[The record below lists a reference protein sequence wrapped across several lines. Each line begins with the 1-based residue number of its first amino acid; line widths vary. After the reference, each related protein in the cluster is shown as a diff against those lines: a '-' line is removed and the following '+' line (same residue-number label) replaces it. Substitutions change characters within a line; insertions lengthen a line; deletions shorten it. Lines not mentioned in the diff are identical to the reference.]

1 MEYLEDFFE
10 ADMNPNPEGG
20 KKRSKEDDDD
30 YEDEP

>member
-10 ADMNPNPEGG
+10 GDMNPNPEGG